1 VAGQKIRVDGH
12 EFHNERELQVY
23 LGLLKMARDGRLIGL
38 KVLPDYELMVNEK
51 VITTYTPT
59 FQFHDEDGRLRTVQ
73 VQARHPSSALTIKK
87 TLFEALFGLTVEEW
101 G

>member
-12 EFHNERELQVY
+12 EFRNERELQVY
-23 LGLLKMARDGRLIGL
+23 LGVLKMARDGRLTGL
-38 KVLPDYELMVNEK
+38 KVLPEFVLTVNET
-51 VITTYTPT
+51 VICTYTPT
-59 FQFHDEDGRLRTVQ
+59 FQFHDEDGRLRTIQ

-87 TLFEALFGLTVEEW
+87 TLFEALLGLTVEEW